1 MGRGDGMKT
10 GIFWVIVVFGV
21 CMSVQ
26 VNADSM
32 RCGKKLVKTGDS
44 TSKVL
49 ATCGEPMQREF
60 VGVEK
65 TKIKEETDQ
74 GNISETKE
82 VKVEKWTYNFGAGT
96 LLRSLTF
103 KDGMLVEIE
112 TGDRI

>member
-1 MGRGDGMKT
+1 MKGEAMKT
-10 GIFWVIVVFGV
+10 GILIVSLVFGM

-26 VNADSM
+26 VHAESM
-32 RCGKKLVKTGDS
+32 RCGKKVVKTGDS

-49 ATCGEPMQREF
+49 ATCGEPFQREF

-65 TKIKEETDQ
+65 SKIKEEIDQ
-74 GNISETKE
+74 GSVTETKE

-96 LLRSLTF
+96 LLRLLTF